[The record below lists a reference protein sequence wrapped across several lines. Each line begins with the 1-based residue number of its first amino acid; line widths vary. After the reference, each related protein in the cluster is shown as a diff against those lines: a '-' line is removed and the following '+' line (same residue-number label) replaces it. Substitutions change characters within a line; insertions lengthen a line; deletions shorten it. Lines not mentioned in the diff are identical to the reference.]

1 VHKRDITAEV
11 AAELVASQFPRWA
24 DLAVVPVPLDGWDN
38 TTFRLGDQLC
48 VRLPSAD
55 RYVPQIEKEHR
66 WLPILSRQLPLPIP
80 APMALGAPGPR
91 FPRPWSV
98 YRWIEG
104 EPTRG
109 DRIAD
114 ETQFAS
120 DLARFIDALQN
131 IDASDGPAPGM
142 HNFWRGGPLAV
153 YDEETRESIDVLG
166 DEIDREAVTEVWER
180 ALGTSR
186 KRLPVWV
193 HGDVAPSN
201 LLLADGEL
209 RAVIDFGCAAVG
221 DPACDV
227 VMAWTY
233 FDGESKEAFRNGL
246 SLDAATWARG
256 RGWGLWKVVR
266 RLALEKQGG
275 PHADSAARRW
285 GWRRGPREVL
295 DVILADHANST

>member
-1 VHKRDITAEV
+1 VQKWDITAAA

-38 TTFRLGDQLC
+38 TTFRLGDELC

-80 APMALGAPGPR
+80 EPVALGAPGTR

-104 EPTRG
+104 EPARE

-114 ETQFAS
+114 ETQFAAG
-120 DLARFIDALQN
+120 LALFLAALQI

-153 YDEETRESIDVLG
+153 YDEQTRESIDVLG
-166 DEIDREAVTEVWER
+166 DEINRDAVTEAWEL
-180 ALGTSR
+180 ALDTSWN
-186 KRLPVWV
+186 RLPVWV

-201 LLLADGEL
+201 LLVADGGL

-233 FDGESKEAFRNGL
+233 FDGEGREAFRNGL

-256 RGWGLWKVVR
+256 RGWALGKAVR
-266 RLALEKQGG
+266 TLALETQGG
-275 PHADSAARRW
+275 PNADSAARRF
-285 GWRRGPREVL
+285 GWRYGPRKVL
-295 DVILADHANST
+295 DVMLADHSKST